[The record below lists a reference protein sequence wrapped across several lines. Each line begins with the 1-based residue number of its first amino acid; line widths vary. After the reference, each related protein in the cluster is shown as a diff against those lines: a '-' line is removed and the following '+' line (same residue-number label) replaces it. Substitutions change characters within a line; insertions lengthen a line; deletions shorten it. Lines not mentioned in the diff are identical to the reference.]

1 LGKHNIAAF
10 VVRGLLAK
18 DSRAIHASLQ
28 GSSLGYLGAIQV
40 QPGEISWLLYD
51 SSLPPVY
58 RIVGNQLR
66 LMYRNYEV
74 KVEDDR
80 DHGDFQ
86 QWKESGLFDHVSWE
100 DTGLQG
106 TFFDPYDNP
115 DHARMTGESEE
126 LVSDQMA
133 RIVDE
138 IILRVAQLD
147 PRLVRQINGALKAF
161 DTLDTGDSLAHVS
174 VSCRR
179 LLERLADALFPACK
193 EKIDGRKVGQAEYR
207 NRLWAYIN
215 KSIKSHTQRDVLLS
229 TLEDVGRRVDS
240 LGAVA
245 NKGLHADLSPTEV
258 QRLLIGLLTLIYDI
272 LTLTAPLATVPEAP
286 YAEYASDFAR
296 ELLRNGGDDDPDT
309 PLRGT

>member
-1 LGKHNIAAF
+1 VVEYLLGIRQPAWTTLAPQALRDALGKHNIAAF

-161 DTLDTGDSLAHVS
+161 DTLRLIHKSNLMTVTTPSPSDVS
-174 VSCRR
+174 V
-179 LLERLADALFPACK
+179 
-193 EKIDGRKVGQAEYR
+193 
-207 NRLWAYIN
+207 
-215 KSIKSHTQRDVLLS
+215 
-229 TLEDVGRRVDS
+229 TL
-240 LGAVA
+240 
-245 NKGLHADLSPTEV
+245 
-258 QRLLIGLLTLIYDI
+258 
-272 LTLTAPLATVPEAP
+272 
-286 YAEYASDFAR
+286 
-296 ELLRNGGDDDPDT
+296 
-309 PLRGT
+309 